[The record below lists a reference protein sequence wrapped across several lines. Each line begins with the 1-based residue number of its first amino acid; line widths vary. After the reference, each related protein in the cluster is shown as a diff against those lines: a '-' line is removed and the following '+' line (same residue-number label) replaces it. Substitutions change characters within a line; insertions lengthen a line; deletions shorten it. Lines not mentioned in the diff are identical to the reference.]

1 MTPLERRIA
10 ELSARFSAQAGAE
23 RDALLAALAAGD
35 RATLQ
40 SRAHKLAG
48 TAGMFGHDDIGEAA
62 FALETAAET
71 GADCTGP
78 ARTLADMLGEI
89 AS

>member
-1 MTPLERRIA
+1 MTPLEKRIA

-23 RDALLAALAAGD
+23 RDALVAALAAGD
-35 RATLQ
+35 RAALL

-48 TAGMFGHDDIGEAA
+48 TAGMFGFDDIGEAA

-89 AS
+89 TP

>member
-1 MTPLERRIA
+1 VTPLEQRIA
-10 ELSARFSAQAGAE
+10 ELSARFSAQAGHE

-35 RATLQ
+35 RETLQ

-62 FALETAAET
+62 FALETAAELGT
-71 GADCTGP
+71 DCTGP
-78 ARTLADMLGEI
+78 ARRLAGMLGEL
-89 AS
+89 AP